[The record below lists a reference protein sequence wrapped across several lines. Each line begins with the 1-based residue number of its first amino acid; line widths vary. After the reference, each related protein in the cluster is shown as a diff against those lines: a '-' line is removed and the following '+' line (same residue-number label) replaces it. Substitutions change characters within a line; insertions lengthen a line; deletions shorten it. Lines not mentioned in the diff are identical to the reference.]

1 LVKTEWG
8 IKRECAGCGTRFYDL
23 GHDPI
28 VCPKCEEIFTPES
41 AKLTRAEVRAIAK
54 AEAEEKSKAADA
66 KAAAVVTK
74 STDDD
79 AAALLV
85 AEGLAGDDN
94 DDDDDD
100 EEDAGLIEG
109 GFDVEGE
116 DDVSDVVV
124 APTATKTEDT

>member
-54 AEAEEKSKAADA
+54 AV
-66 KAAAVVTK
+66 AVVTK